1 MAGCGPSEI
10 QLFNG
15 KDLSN
20 WTSDVPESDTVAGL
34 PPSFVVRDG
43 LLISM
48 GEPRGHLITK
58 EVFENYRLT
67 LSYRFPTEP
76 GNCGVLVHASTPRFL
91 YKMFPKSIE
100 VQLEHQN
107 AGDFWVIGEDISVP
121 DMEARRG
128 PKEHWGTTEGKA
140 RRITHL
146 QNQLENPL
154 GQWNTLVVESVEDE
168 IKVWVNGI
176 LANHGFEATAT
187 KGKIALQAEGAI
199 VEFREITLQP
209 ISRITD

>member
-1 MAGCGPSEI
+1 
-10 QLFNG
+10 
-15 KDLSN
+15 
-20 WTSDVPESDTVAGL
+20 
-34 PPSFVVRDG
+34 
-43 LLISM
+43 M

-76 GNCGVLVHASTPRFL
+76 GNCGVLVHASSPRFL

-128 PKEHWGTTEGKA
+128 PKEHWGTAEGKA